1 MSWINAKLNMG
12 RAVRRMSQ
20 DATIVIQNFPTS
32 GTRIGGRWVESEA
45 VSGALT
51 ASVQPAAGESLQLL
65 PEGLRTTDAIEVW
78 GLTELRPLA
87 RKEGQRATLIEWKGR
102 TYSAEHVEDWYE
114 NGRYWF
120 AVATLVDQ

>member
-1 MSWINAKLNMG
+1 MSWINAKINMN

-20 DATIVIQNFPTS
+20 DETIVIQNFDS
-32 GTRIGGRWVESEA
+32 AGARIGGRWVEGISVTA
-45 VSGALT
+45 ALT

-78 GLTELRPLA
+78 GLTELRPLK
-87 RKEGQRATLIEWKGR
+87 RQEGQRATLVEWKGR
-102 TYSAEHVEDWYE
+102 TYSAEYVEDWYE
-114 NGRYWF
+114 NGKYWF